1 MVESMKATMLMTR
14 NKGWE
19 RSLGLMEESTKACGK
34 MGLSMEREN
43 IKEETKYGNKAFGKM
58 AKELDEC

>member
-1 MVESMKATMLMTR
+1 
-14 NKGWE
+14 
-19 RSLGLMEESTKACGK
+19 MEESTKACGK

-43 IKEETKYGNKAFGKM
+43 IKEETKYGNKGFGKM